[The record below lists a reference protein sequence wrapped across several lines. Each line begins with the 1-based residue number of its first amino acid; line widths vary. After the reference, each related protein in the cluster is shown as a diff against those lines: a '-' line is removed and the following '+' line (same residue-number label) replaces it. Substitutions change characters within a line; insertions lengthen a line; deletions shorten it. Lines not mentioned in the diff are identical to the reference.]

1 MVDEAPRDVS
11 PWLSDLVCAVS
22 APTQWWCAPD
32 GGVGNGIEG
41 VWHGDVRVLSS
52 ARLTLGGDA
61 VTTMRTAPDGAAGI
75 LTTGVARHL
84 NDAFP
89 DATVRVDRRRRV
101 APGRAREEVTVTST
115 APLRAR
121 LEVRLGSDLGP
132 MDVVRAGRPTSPVA
146 PTGSGW
152 ARGDVHVDVEGTGS
166 VAVDGD
172 DLVLAWD
179 VDLPG
184 RGSWHGS
191 WELRAQDAAAVVVA
205 PPAPAGWTER
215 VEVAS
220 ADVRLVRW
228 VQRALAD
235 LEGLRMAHADRPDD
249 VFVAAGAPWY
259 LTLFGR
265 DTLWTARL
273 LLPLGW
279 ELAAST
285 LRVLAHFQGV
295 RNDPQTAEQPGKILH
310 EVRPATADHGAM
322 SLPPV
327 YFGTVDATS
336 LWICLL
342 HEAWQRGMAD
352 DQVAELLPHLEAAL
366 GWQLAFGEDFL
377 HYVDETGHGLANQG
391 WKDSH
396 DSVQWHDGSL
406 ADAPIALCEVQA
418 YAYQAAVA
426 GAELLEHFGR
436 DGSVHREWAAGLRTR
451 FREQFWVGREDGLTP
466 DSYPAIAL
474 DGLGRA
480 VDSLTSNIGH
490 LLGTGLLDDDEAAV
504 VAAHLASPGLAGG
517 FGLRTLSSREVGF
530 SPLSYHGG
538 SVWAH
543 DTAIAITGLVRNGF
557 AEQAAPLVDGLLA
570 AAEAFDYRIP
580 ELHAGDA
587 RADVPVPV
595 PYPASCRPQAWS
607 SAAAVAVAAV
617 GLPGALLTVR

>member
-1 MVDEAPRDVS
+1 M
-11 PWLSDLVCAVS
+11 
-22 APTQWWCAPD
+22 
-32 GGVGNGIEG
+32 
-41 VWHGDVRVLSS
+41 
-52 ARLTLGGDA
+52 
-61 VTTMRTAPDGAAGI
+61 
-75 LTTGVARHL
+75 
-84 NDAFP
+84 
-89 DATVRVDRRRRV
+89 
-101 APGRAREEVTVTST
+101 TST

-342 HEAWQRGMAD
+342 HEAWQRGMPD
-352 DQVAELLPHLEAAL
+352 DQVAELLPTSRPRSAGNSRSARSSCTTSTRPGT
-366 GWQLAFGEDFL
+366 GWPTRG
-377 HYVDETGHGLANQG
+377 
-391 WKDSH
+391 
-396 DSVQWHDGSL
+396 
-406 ADAPIALCEVQA
+406 
-418 YAYQAAVA
+418 
-426 GAELLEHFGR
+426 GR
-436 DGSVHREWAAGLRTR
+436 TATTRCSGTTVRSPTPPSRCARCRRTR
-451 FREQFWVGREDGLTP
+451 TRRPSPARSCSSTSVGTVPSTGSGP
-466 DSYPAIAL
+466 P
-474 DGLGRA
+474 GCGRGSA
-480 VDSLTSNIGH
+480 SGSGW
-490 LLGTGLLDDDEAAV
+490 GGRTG
-504 VAAHLASPGLAGG
+504 
-517 FGLRTLSSREVGF
+517 
-530 SPLSYHGG
+530 
-538 SVWAH
+538 
-543 DTAIAITGLVRNGF
+543 
-557 AEQAAPLVDGLLA
+557 
-570 AAEAFDYRIP
+570 
-580 ELHAGDA
+580 
-587 RADVPVPV
+587 
-595 PYPASCRPQAWS
+595 
-607 SAAAVAVAAV
+607 
-617 GLPGALLTVR
+617 